1 MRSVLTGTDRKGK
14 DKMGEGK
21 GVRSGQNGL
30 CVILQSGVTL
40 LLTIVVSLWVG
51 GYI

>member
-1 MRSVLTGTDRKGK
+1 
-14 DKMGEGK
+14 MGEGK

-30 CVILQSGVTL
+30 YVILQSGVTL